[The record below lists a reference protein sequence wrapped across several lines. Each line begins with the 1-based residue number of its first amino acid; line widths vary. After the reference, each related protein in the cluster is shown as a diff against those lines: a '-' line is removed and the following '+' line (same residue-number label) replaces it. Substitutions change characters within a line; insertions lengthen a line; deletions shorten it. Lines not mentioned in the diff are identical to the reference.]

1 MALLNRLLLLA
12 TPEMEAVAWTIKAT
26 AAFQVD
32 VEVLEWDRRFPDGFP
47 DQRIVSPLRGRD
59 VCVLA
64 SFHSP
69 DAIERQSG
77 IICAIPRFG
86 SRSLR
91 VVAPYFPGT
100 MERVRKPGEIA
111 TAMTYARQLSATPA
125 CRIGGMAE
133 FVFYDIH
140 QTGIQFYFGDGV
152 AVRLE
157 TAIPLLKSRLHT
169 LGFYERETLVMFP
182 DDGAHKRFGDD
193 FPEFDQ
199 GICAKVRGEGDERIV
214 RLICGNP
221 RGCKVVVVDD
231 LIQRGGTMIETGK
244 LMRDLGAT
252 DVIGFA
258 THFVGP
264 DFAEARFVPNEPF
277 SRVIVTDSH
286 PSAARVDIREP
297 FEVLSLGAA
306 IAAIIREE

>member
-12 TPEMEAVAWTIKAT
+12 TPEMEAMARAIKSGAT
-26 AAFQVD
+26 YQVD
-32 VEVLEWDRRFPDGFP
+32 VEIIEWDRRFPDGFP
-47 DQRIVSPLRGRD
+47 DQRIVSPLRGAD
-59 VCVLA
+59 VCFLA

-77 IICAIPRFG
+77 IICAIPRYG
-86 SRSLR
+86 ARSLR

-111 TAMTYARQLSATPA
+111 TAKTYARQLSATPA
-125 CRIGGMAE
+125 CRIGGVAE

-140 QTGIQFYFGDGV
+140 QTGIQFYFGDNV
-152 AVRLE
+152 NVRLE
-157 TAIPLLKSRLHT
+157 TAIPLLKARLHT

-214 RLICGNP
+214 RLISGNP
-221 RGCKVVVVDD
+221 RGRKVVVVDD

-244 LMRDLGAT
+244 LMRELGAT

-264 DFAEARFVPNEPF
+264 DAAEERFLPGNPF
-277 SRVIVTDSH
+277 SKVIVTDSH
-286 PSAARVDIREP
+286 PSATRVANRQP
-297 FEVLSLGAA
+297 FEVLSLSAA
-306 IAAIIREE
+306 IATIIRED

>member
-1 MALLNRLLLLA
+1 MALLNRLLILYA
-12 TPEMEAVAWTIKAT
+12 PEMEAMAIQIKAT
-26 AAFQVD
+26 ATFQVD
-32 VEVLEWDRRFPDGFP
+32 VEVLDWDKRFPDGFP

-69 DAIERQSG
+69 DAIERQIG
-77 IICAIPRFG
+77 MIYAIPRFG
-86 SRSLR
+86 ARSLR
-91 VVAPYFPGT
+91 VVAPFFPGT
-100 MERVRKPGEIA
+100 MERVRKAGEIA
-111 TAMTYARQLSATPA
+111 TAKTYARQMSATPA
-125 CRIGGMAE
+125 CRGGGMAE

-140 QTGIQFYFGDGV
+140 QTGTQFYFGDTV
-152 AVRLE
+152 LVRLE

-214 RLICGNP
+214 RLISGNP
-221 RGCKVVVVDD
+221 RGRKVVVVDD

-244 LMRDLGAT
+244 LTRELGAT

-264 DFAEARFVPNEPF
+264 DNAETRFAPNDPF

-286 PSAARVDIREP
+286 PSAARVANRQP
-297 FEVLSLGAA
+297 FEVLSLSAA
-306 IAAIIREE
+306 IATIIREE

>member
-12 TPEMEAVAWTIKAT
+12 TPEMEAMARTIKAT
-26 AAFQVD
+26 ATFQVD

-47 DQRIVSPLRGRD
+47 DQRIASSLRGKD

-69 DAIERQSG
+69 DAIERQIG
-77 IICAIPRFG
+77 MIYAIPRFG
-86 SRSLR
+86 ARSLR
-91 VVAPYFPGT
+91 VVAPFFPGT
-100 MERVRKPGEIA
+100 MERVRKAGEIA
-111 TAMTYARQLSATPA
+111 TAKTYARQMSATPA
-125 CRIGGMAE
+125 CRVGGMAE

-140 QTGIQFYFGDGV
+140 QTGIQFYFGDDV
-152 AVRLE
+152 LIRLE
-157 TAIPLLKSRLHT
+157 TAIPLLKARLHT

-182 DDGAHKRFGDD
+182 DDGAHKRFSDD

-199 GICAKVRGEGDERIV
+199 GICAKVRGDGDERIV
-214 RLICGNP
+214 RLVSGTV
-221 RGCKVVVVDD
+221 RGRKVVVVDD

-244 LMRDLGAT
+244 LMRELGAT

-264 DFAEARFVPNEPF
+264 DNAETRFTPNDPF
-277 SRVIVTDSH
+277 SRVFVTDSH
-286 PSAARVDIREP
+286 PSATRVAGRRP
-297 FEVLSLGAA
+297 FEVLSLSTA
-306 IAAIIREE
+306 IATVIREE